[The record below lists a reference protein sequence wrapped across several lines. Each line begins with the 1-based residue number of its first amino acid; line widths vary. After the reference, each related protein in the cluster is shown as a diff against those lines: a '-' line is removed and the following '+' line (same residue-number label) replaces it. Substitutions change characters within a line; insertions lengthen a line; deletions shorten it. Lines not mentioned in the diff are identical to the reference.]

1 MADTKSETDIPIAK
15 LALEKK
21 LIDKEQL
28 DRCLE
33 LVKKSRKIGLQTTI
47 EEVLVKQGL
56 LSDTKVQELQEI
68 NQMVD
73 GGKAFGTYRLGRLI
87 GQGGMGKVYEAVH
100 EIMGRNVAIKVISA
114 KFTEDKNN
122 TARFYQEIR
131 ALAKLSHPNIVI
143 IYEAGM
149 VNRRHYFAMEYLS
162 GPSLH
167 AHVASRKI
175 LDEKEALKI
184 VRATAKALGHA
195 HARNIVHRDV
205 KPENII
211 FDETGAPKLT
221 DFGLVMHHDADHMTL
236 TQEGMMVGSF
246 YYTSPE
252 QIDGRR
258 DIDARSDIYSLG
270 ATLYFALTGH
280 TLYDGSS
287 PQEILTKHMKG
298 RYLPPKHYNPHVSRR
313 TAGILKKMIAVNR
326 EKRFQS
332 MDDVV
337 DAIDGNT
344 LMHKIMLIGSL
355 ASCGALLFILGMLF
369 ERFFHIFK

>member
-1 MADTKSETDIPIAK
+1 MADKSETDIPIAK

-28 DRCLE
+28 DRCVE
-33 LVKKSRKIGLQTTI
+33 LVKKSRKIGLHATI

-56 LSDTKVQELQEI
+56 LSETKVQELQEI
-68 NQMVD
+68 HQMVD
-73 GGKAFGTYRLGRLI
+73 GGKVFGTYRLGRLI

-100 EIMGRNVAIKVISA
+100 EIMGRNVAIKVIST

-149 VNRRHYFAMEYLS
+149 INRRHYFAMEYLS

-167 AHVASRKI
+167 DHIGSKKF
-175 LDEKEALKI
+175 LDEKETLKI
-184 VRATAKALGHA
+184 IRATAKALGHA

-211 FDETGAPKLT
+211 FDETGSPKLT

-252 QIDGRR
+252 QIDGKR
-258 DIDARSDIYSLG
+258 DIDARSDVYSLG
-270 ATLYFALTGH
+270 ATMYFALTGH
-280 TLYDGSS
+280 TVYDGNS
-287 PQEILTKHMKG
+287 PQEILTKHLKG
-298 RYLPPKHYNPHVSRR
+298 RYVSPKQYNPRVSGR
-313 TAGILKKMIAVNR
+313 TVRLLKKMLSVNR

-332 MDDVV
+332 MEEVI

-344 LMHKIMLIGSL
+344 FSHKVVFFGSMALI
-355 ASCGALLFILGMLF
+355 GALLLVLGMLV
-369 ERFFHIFK
+369 ERFFHIF